1 MNKLLLDKIN
11 DSELLREIINID
23 YGENLTKF
31 IKEEEFSEIFFND
44 EVSNSKLK
52 KSSYGWYIIPNL
64 LELYE
69 EYMRSEKISFEYT
82 KNEYVL
88 IVKNTNKINIYR
100 VYKDGM
106 LTEVEEGIEYI
117 YDGYSSINSFLENIE
132 IILENYKIIFGSEGR
147 LELKEFYKSIKKMEK
162 DLKNKD
168 LKDKTK
174 LERRMI
180 ELNITKEDFDGL
192 IKIHNEE
199 IGL

>member
-147 LELKEFYKSIKKMEK
+147 LELKEFYKSIKKNGK
-162 DLKNKD
+162 GFKK
-168 LKDKTK
+168 
-174 LERRMI
+174 
-180 ELNITKEDFDGL
+180 
-192 IKIHNEE
+192 
-199 IGL
+199 